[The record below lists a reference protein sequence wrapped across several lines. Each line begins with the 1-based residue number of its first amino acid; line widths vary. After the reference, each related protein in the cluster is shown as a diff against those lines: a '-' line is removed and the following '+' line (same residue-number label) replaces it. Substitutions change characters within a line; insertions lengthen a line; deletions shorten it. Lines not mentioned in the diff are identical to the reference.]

1 MHPLVLIPSGS
12 LPHDVTRSLYSS
24 YLFDT
29 LKSHSRLHKHLW
41 LSDEGCSRMALY
53 NGKFW
58 PNHMIGHRCGTSCKP
73 QRAVLHQWLCQ
84 LCLSPRSQCA
94 IILLSSL
101 LLFHIYRNPEDLL
114 KHNILAGSS
123 LRTLV
128 FWCLIRCYCCIVFAK
143 KYFPFWRIYQM
154 FIFKKNLFFIWKCK
168 ETAEGGKGG
177 V

>member
-1 MHPLVLIPSGS
+1 MI
-12 LPHDVTRSLYSS
+12 LPEAYIHCSS
-24 YLFDT
+24 STCWSHT
-29 LKSHSRLHKHLW
+29 LPSRLHKCLW
-41 LSDEGCSRMALY
+41 LFDERCSRMPLY

-73 QRAVLHQWLCQ
+73 QQAVLHRLLCQ
-84 LCLSPRSQCA
+84 LCLSPWSQCA

-114 KHNILAGSS
+114 MHNILAGSS
-123 LRTLV
+123 LGLWYSGVSSDVTAVSFLTKNI
-128 FWCLIRCYCCIVFAK
+128 FLFGG
-143 KYFPFWRIYQM
+143 FYQM
-154 FIFKKNLFFIWKCK
+154 FIFKTNLFFIWKCK